1 MLAFYTFCFIIQIIM
16 RTYVDCAVFVSSVL
30 GEIIVAV
37 SKANGI
43 VYNCILFS
51 TINDL
56 GVWAVPED
64 LNSNHLVLNLYVNH
78 NANHQ
83 MAQPS
88 S

>member
-1 MLAFYTFCFIIQIIM
+1 M
-16 RTYVDCAVFVSSVL
+16 
-30 GEIIVAV
+30 AV
-37 SKANGI
+37 SKANEI
-43 VYNCILFS
+43 VYNHILFS

-56 GVWAVPED
+56 GAWDVPED
-64 LNSNHLVLNLYVNH
+64 LNSNHLVLNLYFNH

>member
-1 MLAFYTFCFIIQIIM
+1 MLIVLYLYPQCWKIIM
-16 RTYVDCAVFVSSVL
+16 
-30 GEIIVAV
+30 AV
-37 SKANGI
+37 SKANEI
-43 VYNCILFS
+43 VYNHILFS

-56 GVWAVPED
+56 GAWDVPED
-64 LNSNHLVLNLYVNH
+64 LNSNHLVLNLYFNH